1 MGVIMAFTEPQDAPE
16 LGVFTGM
23 GINSTAGRVR
33 AANSRV
39 GFTLTNTTTVSDIT
53 PVSGL
58 SEGWFSVVIGFPT
71 TLSTDQVLN
80 TDILTLRLNTAVNL
94 LSLRVTAQ
102 SGVGGTHTYAWRN
115 HVNSTDN
122 VFANAVS
129 TSLGAVKVDIWF
141 KIHASTGFIRIY
153 HNRVLIYSFSGNT
166 VISGGS
172 TVNGLKIG
180 RNTTSATATR
190 QMVYSELL
198 FSDESTIGSRVVT
211 RPLSAFGAT
220 NNWTG
225 AITNINSASD
235 DDSTFITEDTVGGLF
250 TATSAAVS
258 ALVGGDSIK
267 ALILNY
273 RANQQASSPVTRIEP
288 TVRSGGTDYPAT
300 AVLLT
305 TTVAPYR
312 HQWDT
317 NPNTSAAWTLAN
329 INAAEVGFRAAA

>member
-23 GINSTAGRVR
+23 AINSTAGRVR

-102 SGVGGTHTYAWRN
+102 AGSTHTYAWRN

-129 TSLGAVKVDIWF
+129 VPLGAVKVDIWF
-141 KIHASTGFIRIY
+141 KIDATTGFIKIY
-153 HNRVLIYSFSGNT
+153 HDRVLIYSFSGNT

-172 TVNGLKIG
+172 TVNGMKIG
-180 RNTTSATATR
+180 RNSTSATATR
-190 QMVYSELL
+190 QMVFSELL
-198 FSDESTIGSRVVT
+198 FSDESTVGSRVVT
-211 RPLSAFGAT
+211 RPLTAYGAT

-225 AITNINSASD
+225 VITNINAATD
-235 DDSTFITEDTVGGLF
+235 ADSTFITEDTVGGLF

-258 ALVGGDSIK
+258 ALVAGDSIK
-267 ALILNY
+267 TLILNY
-273 RANQQASSPVTRIEP
+273 RANYEASSPVTRIEP